1 LKTDINL
8 TSEIGPFFYLVKDNI
23 KIQIHQ
29 TLISSI
35 REIELQKLLMK
46 KFNLFDLKLNFFSK
60 DEQLYLEL
68 ESNAIIPEKN
78 KIRDYLKFTISRYI
92 YKNLKNKYTDRK
104 IIYITKELDIP
115 LIGSIYFGIIDRGT
129 NLLQIRP
136 ITGCILNCPFCSV
149 DEGPYSKTRKI
160 DYIIEPDYIFE
171 ETKKIIDYKNC
182 DDIELHLDG
191 QCEPLIYPYMT
202 ELIKRFSEINQV
214 AVISIQTNGVLLTE
228 KRIKELKHAGLTR
241 INLSINSLDIK
252 QAKYLAGTKDY
263 DVNKIINKID
273 MIKDNELDLLIA
285 PVIIPGINED
295 QVEPLINLI
304 LDKDL
309 RSTWPIIGFQKYIP
323 YQFGRKMNVES
334 IKFNQFNRELKNLE
348 KKYDT
353 RLLLAP
359 KDFNIHK
366 TKSLVNPIR
375 KKSVIEV
382 EIVLPGRIYVDKN
395 RREMIGKAK
404 NRIVHII
411 NCNFKVGDTEKVNI
425 FRTKHNINYGK
436 PIH

>member
-1 LKTDINL
+1 LEYGPSSTEQNGQFNIHPV
-8 TSEIGPFFYLVKDNI
+8 IGRICNKLVP
-23 KIQIHQ
+23 
-29 TLISSI
+29 LSI
-35 REIELQKLLMK
+35 
-46 KFNLFDLKLNFFSK
+46 
-60 DEQLYLEL
+60 
-68 ESNAIIPEKN
+68 
-78 KIRDYLKFTISRYI
+78 
-92 YKNLKNKYTDRK
+92 
-104 IIYITKELDIP
+104 IP

-136 ITGCILNCPFCSV
+136 ITGYILNCPFCSV